1 MGGIAGKC
9 AGQDQREQY
18 VGDHRA
24 DDLAGVVREADGQA
38 QTGERALSGP
48 CEELGQYR
56 CQNVVGYPVPLTG
69 QAAVGAVG

>member
-1 MGGIAGKC
+1 MGGIAAKC

-24 DDLAGVVREADGQA
+24 GDLAGVVREADGPA
-38 QTGERALSGP
+38 QMGSVLSGP
-48 CEELGQYR
+48 GEEVGQHR

>member
-24 DDLAGVVREADGQA
+24 RDLAAASARRMVRLSWGS
-38 QTGERALSGP
+38 ALSGL